1 MQDLRLAVRSLR
13 ATPVATFVAVLS
25 LALGIGGNTA
35 VFSILNSLLFK
46 SLPVREPSQLVA
58 VDAVGPT
65 EYVSRRRVV
74 PTVAHG
80 PRLPRSRFRSQSGPR
95 RGGRSAEKRRACNW
109 SC

>member
-13 ATPVATFVAVLS
+13 ATPVVTFVAVLS

-65 EYVSRRRVV
+65 QV
-74 PTVAHG
+74 
-80 PRLPRSRFRSQSGPR
+80 FRGQLSCVERDP
-95 RGGRSAEKRRACNW
+95 SATGV
-109 SC
+109 